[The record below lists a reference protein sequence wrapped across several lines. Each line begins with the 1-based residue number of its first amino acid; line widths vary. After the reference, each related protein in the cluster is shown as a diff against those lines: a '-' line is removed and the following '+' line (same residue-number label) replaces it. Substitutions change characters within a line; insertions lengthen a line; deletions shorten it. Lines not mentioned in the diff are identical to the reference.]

1 MNCFSSFRCLFFITG
16 GAVNADFSKYTDQEI
31 IDGLRKR
38 KSLPKQLNTVIS
50 ASIENNFKEHNIT
63 LNCPHCSSSKYVS
76 NGQKHMFRPNEY

>member
-1 MNCFSSFRCLFFITG
+1 MP
-16 GAVNADFSKYTDQEI
+16 DFSKYTEQEI

-76 NGQKHMFRPNEY
+76 NGQNANGTKNTNVNNAAKVLQHR

>member
-1 MNCFSSFRCLFFITG
+1 MP
-16 GAVNADFSKYTDQEI
+16 DFSKYTDQEI

-63 LNCPHCSSSKYVS
+63 LNCPHCSSSKYV
-76 NGQKHMFRPNEY
+76 R